1 MAIQGVIFPNQKVSA
16 ADHAALFELFIS
28 DGIISGCGVNARMNI
43 LTISSGLFVL
53 KGRLIK
59 IVGSEQITI
68 PDSIRSTT
76 VRLTGVVDL
85 NQISTADAFTQFS
98 FRLDELDGGA
108 YPALTQESI
117 NTGNGKVYE
126 IDWAHLT
133 VDAQGVITHVDVK
146 IGESEGGQGGGGT
159 SSLTAADFTFP
170 ANQYTF
176 QTSGDNWEL
185 AFLSSGTLTLKKT
198 LSGIDI
204 FILGAGFDGNTVA
217 ADSSHTDHDGGDGG
231 YYKTITGDRLQA
243 GSYNVIIGAT
253 NGALSSIGDRAV
265 TSSDSH
271 KIGGLGAVAGR
282 SGGAGVDGACAFN
295 GDANTLINAGRKYG
309 ASGGGGGIN
318 VGGQSGDI
326 SSGLGADY
334 GSGRGGM
341 LGYQVD
347 GGDALPNSGSGGGG
361 RGMNVWNGSAN
372 VNGNPGKGGSGIII
386 IRNSRAA

>member
-28 DGIISGCGVNARMNI
+28 DGIISGCGVNARMNT

-170 ANQYTF
+170 AGKYVF
-176 QTSGDNWEL
+176 QTSGDDWEL
-185 AFLSSGTLTLKKT
+185 AFTSSGSLNLKKS

-204 FILGAGFDGNTVA
+204 FILGAGFDGSSTA
-217 ADSSHTDHDGGDGG
+217 SDSSHTDHDGGNGG

-243 GSYNVIIGAT
+243 GTYEVRIGET
-253 NGALSSIGDRAV
+253 NGALSSIGDRTV
-265 TSSDSH
+265 SSSDNH
-271 KIGGLGAVAGR
+271 TNGGLGAVAGR
-282 SGGAGVDGACAFN
+282 NGRAGVDGACAFN

-309 ASGGGGGIN
+309 ASGGGGMIRVN
-318 VGGQSGDI
+318 NTDIGQGA
-326 SSGLGADY
+326 GADY
-334 GSGRGGM
+334 GSGEGGKIGHPD
-341 LGYQVD
+341 GY
-347 GGDALPNSGSGGGG
+347 DALANSGSGGGG
-361 RGMNVWNGSAN
+361 RGIGAWNGSAN